1 MLRGEGEGKGKGKS
15 KGKGNRSVVAPFG
28 LHSGLRQSGVIDLW
42 WAMRPEA
49 EASGYLD
56 ATATAKATAKAT
68 ANANAKAKANANAK
82 ANAKATS
89 TPTADANTNANTGVS
104 PLRFASVEMTRV
116 VGGMARAELRA
127 QVVVTG
133 MEGRWMEMEADF
145 D

>member
-56 ATATAKATAKAT
+56 ATATAKAT
-68 ANANAKAKANANAK
+68 
-82 ANAKATS
+82 S
-89 TPTADANTNANTGVS
+89 TPTADANTGVS

>member
-56 ATATAKATAKAT
+56 ATATAKATTKAT
-68 ANANAKAKANANAK
+68 ANANAKATSNAK
-82 ANAKATS
+82 AKATS
-89 TPTADANTNANTGVS
+89 TPTADANTGVS

>member
-68 ANANAKAKANANAK
+68 ANANAKATSNAK
-82 ANAKATS
+82 AKATS
-89 TPTADANTNANTGVS
+89 TPTADANTGVS

>member
-68 ANANAKAKANANAK
+68 ANANAKATSNAK
-82 ANAKATS
+82 AKATS

-116 VGGMARAELRA
+116 AGVDGGGRRRAWMVVGLLG
-127 QVVVTG
+127 
-133 MEGRWMEMEADF
+133 
-145 D
+145 

>member
-1 MLRGEGEGKGKGKS
+1 
-15 KGKGNRSVVAPFG
+15 
-28 LHSGLRQSGVIDLW
+28 
-42 WAMRPEA
+42 MRPEA

-68 ANANAKAKANANAK
+68 ANANAKATSNAK
-82 ANAKATS
+82 AKATS
-89 TPTADANTNANTGVS
+89 TPTADANTGVS

-133 MEGRWMEMEADF
+133 MEGRWMEMEGDF

>member
-68 ANANAKAKANANAK
+68 ANANAKATSNAK
-82 ANAKATS
+82 AKATS
-89 TPTADANTNANTGVS
+89 TPTADANTGVS

-133 MEGRWMEMEADF
+133 MEGRWMGMEADF

>member
-1 MLRGEGEGKGKGKS
+1 MTERK
-15 KGKGNRSVVAPFG
+15 
-28 LHSGLRQSGVIDLW
+28 
-42 WAMRPEA
+42 
-49 EASGYLD
+49 
-56 ATATAKATAKAT
+56 ATATPKAKAEAAEEAEEADLCGMTTRKATAR
-68 ANANAKAKANANAK
+68 
-82 ANAKATS
+82 
-89 TPTADANTNANTGVS
+89 ANTGVS

>member
-1 MLRGEGEGKGKGKS
+1 MLRGEGKGKGKGKS

-68 ANANAKAKANANAK
+68 ANANAKATSNAK
-82 ANAKATS
+82 AKATS
-89 TPTADANTNANTGVS
+89 TPTADANTGVS

>member
-1 MLRGEGEGKGKGKS
+1 MLRGEGEGKGKGKGKS

-68 ANANAKAKANANAK
+68 ANANAKATSNAK
-82 ANAKATS
+82 AKATS
-89 TPTADANTNANTGVS
+89 TPTADANTGVS

>member
-1 MLRGEGEGKGKGKS
+1 MLRGEGEGKGKGKGKGKS

-68 ANANAKAKANANAK
+68 ANANAKATSNAK
-82 ANAKATS
+82 AKATS
-89 TPTADANTNANTGVS
+89 TPTADANTGVS